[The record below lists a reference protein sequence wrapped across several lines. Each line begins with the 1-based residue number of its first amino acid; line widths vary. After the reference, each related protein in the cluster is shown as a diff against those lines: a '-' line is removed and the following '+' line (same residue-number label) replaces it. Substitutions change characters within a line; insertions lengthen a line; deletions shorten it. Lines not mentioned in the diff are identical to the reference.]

1 VSDGAVSPY
10 RCHVRAPSF
19 ANLQALPEI
28 CRGGLV
34 GDLVALIGS
43 LDLSLGEADR

>member
-1 VSDGAVSPY
+1 
-10 RCHVRAPSF
+10 VRAPSF

-28 CRGGLV
+28 CHGELV
-34 GDLVALIGS
+34 GDLVTLIGS